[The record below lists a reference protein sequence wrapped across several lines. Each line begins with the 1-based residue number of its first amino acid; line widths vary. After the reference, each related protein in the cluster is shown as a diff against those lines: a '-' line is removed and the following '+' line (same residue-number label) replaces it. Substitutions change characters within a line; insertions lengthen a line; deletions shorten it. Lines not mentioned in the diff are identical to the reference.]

1 MQLKDALGTEGL
13 LRFQRDPELAEAVGI
28 VLDKYLDWQYLPWGL
43 FYNRQKD
50 PSLPNY
56 METADCV
63 PLAIEVSVNGEKVG
77 TLYVY
82 EALQMVLFELKE

>member
-13 LRFQRDPELAEAVGI
+13 LRFQRDPELGEAVSI
-28 VLDKYLDWQYLPWGL
+28 SLRKYLDWTYLPWGL
-43 FYNRQKD
+43 FYDRQKD
-50 PSLPNY
+50 PNLPNY
-56 METADCV
+56 METADCL

-82 EALQMVLFELKE
+82 EALEMVLLEVE

>member
-1 MQLKDALGTEGL
+1 MKLKDALGTDGL
-13 LRFQRDPELAEAVGI
+13 LRFQRDPELGIAVSI
-28 VLDKYLDWQYLPWGL
+28 ALDKYLDWQYLPWSL
-43 FYNRQKD
+43 FYNREKD
-50 PSLPNY
+50 PNSPSY

-82 EALQMVLFELKE
+82 EALEMILLEVE